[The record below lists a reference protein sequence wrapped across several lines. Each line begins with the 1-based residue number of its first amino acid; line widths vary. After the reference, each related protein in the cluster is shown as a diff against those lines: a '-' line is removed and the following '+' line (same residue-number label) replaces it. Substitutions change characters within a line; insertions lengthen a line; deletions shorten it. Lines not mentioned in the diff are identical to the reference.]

1 MRIKAIACD
10 VDGTLTDTLWKIS
23 SEAVESIKR
32 AENMG
37 IPVILATARTSA
49 FIKELFEDFD
59 FKTSGPIIAENG
71 GIVVN
76 QKTGEEVM
84 IGNPEKVK
92 EASRVIMEEAR
103 GLVEMP
109 SKNRK
114 DKTARLTDVM
124 VIGRMEAI
132 KLIQK
137 IALNHNLGVDLT
149 YAPVLAD
156 IEKGIERSKMRY
168 IIFIKDPKANKG
180 NGLTLA
186 TEMLGIE
193 RAEVAAIGDAEN
205 DLSMF
210 RAAGYCIA
218 VSNADQALK
227 SVANLVTEGSYGK
240 GAKEAIDFVINKLI

>member
-10 VDGTLTDTLWKIS
+10 VDGTLTDTLLEIS
-23 SEAVESIKR
+23 SEGVESIKR
-32 AENMG
+32 AENIG
-37 IPVILATARTSA
+37 IPVILATSRTSTS
-49 FIKELFEDFD
+49 IKEIFEKFD

-76 QKTGEEVM
+76 QKTGEEVV

-92 EASRVIMEEAR
+92 EASRVIMEEAK
-103 GLVEMP
+103 GLVEMLP
-109 SKNRK
+109 YS
-114 DKTARLTDVM
+114 RLTDV
-124 VIGRMEAI
+124 VVRGRMEAI
-132 KLIQK
+132 KLMQK
-137 IALNHNLGVDLT
+137 TTLDHNLGVDLT
-149 YAPVLAD
+149 YAPVLTD
-156 IEKGIERSKMRY
+156 REKGIERSKMRY

-180 NGLTLA
+180 NGLTVA

-218 VSNADQALK
+218 VANADQALR
-227 SVANLVTEGSYGK
+227 SMANMVTEGSYGK
-240 GAKEAIDFVINKLI
+240 GAKEAIDFVIDKLI